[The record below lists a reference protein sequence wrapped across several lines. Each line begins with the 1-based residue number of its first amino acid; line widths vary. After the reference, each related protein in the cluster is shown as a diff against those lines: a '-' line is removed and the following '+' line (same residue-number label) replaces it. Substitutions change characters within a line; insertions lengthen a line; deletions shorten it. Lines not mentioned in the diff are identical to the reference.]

1 MPIAITREVNKAMN
15 HGELTFMDRVGIDIE
30 LARRQHDHYCK
41 ALAALGCKVITLP
54 TAPAL
59 ADSVFIEDT
68 AFVLDEIAVLSRPG
82 ARSRRA
88 EVAAVADTLRSLR
101 KCVAVK
107 APGTIEGG
115 DLLHFGK
122 TIYAGLS
129 TRTNAE
135 GIRQLGAIIGA
146 WGYSVRPVPVR
157 QCLHLKSA
165 VTRVGDGTL
174 LINPDW
180 VPTAVF
186 DNARLIEVDR
196 REAHAANALWLQ
208 AGLLFPSSFPATLE
222 KLGRTGINVCPVDVS
237 ELQKA
242 EGAVTC
248 CSLIL
253 RS

>member
-1 MPIAITREVNKAMN
+1 MPIAITREVNKDMN
-15 HGELTFMDRVGIDIE
+15 HGELTFMDRVGIDLG
-30 LARRQHDHYCK
+30 LARQQHDHYCK
-41 ALAALGCKVITLP
+41 MLAVLGCEVLTLP
-54 TAPAL
+54 TAPGL

-88 EVAAVADTLRSLR
+88 EVAAVAETLRSHR
-101 KCVAVK
+101 ECVAIK
-107 APGTIEGG
+107 APGTLEGG
-115 DLLHFGK
+115 DLLHFGN
-122 TIYAGLS
+122 TVYAGLS
-129 TRTNAE
+129 TRTNAA

-157 QCLHLKSA
+157 RCLHLKSA
-165 VTRVGDGTL
+165 VTRVGDQTL

-186 DNARLIEVDR
+186 DHARLIEVDR

-208 AGLLFPSSFPATLE
+208 AGVMFPSAFPATLDR
-222 KLGRTGINVCPVDVS
+222 LSRSGIDVYPVDVS

-253 RS
+253 RN